1 VQADVGDDLSFL
13 ATELGPSFTVTAGK
27 KISPG
32 GGADT
37 SDFDFRF
44 TTIY

>member
-13 ATELGPSFTVTAGK
+13 VAELEPSFTVNGGK
-27 KISPG
+27 KISPS
-32 GGADT
+32 GGART